1 MENKQQFGFAIKR
14 IKELAFNINQA
25 EEISQDFEF
34 GFGVLINFDIEA
46 SSFELQI
53 LTDLVNKENKK
64 SFVHITVSNVFY
76 IEDLKK
82 YVRSDGVTFDIP
94 DMALISML
102 SISISHT
109 RALMAKNTFG
119 TAYENHFIPIVNPTE
134 MAKEIF
140 KLNNN

>member
-109 RALMAKNTFG
+109 RALMAKNTLG
-119 TAYENHFIPIVNPTE
+119 TAYENYFIPIVNPTE

-140 KLNNN
+140 KLNSN

>member
-1 MENKQQFGFAIKR
+1 MENEQQFGFAIKR

-46 SSFELQI
+46 STFELQI
-53 LTDLVNKENKK
+53 LTDLVHKENKK

-82 YVRSDGVTFDIP
+82 YVRDDGVTFDIP

-109 RALMAKNTFG
+109 RALMAKNTLG
-119 TAYENHFIPIVNPTE
+119 TTYENHFIPIVNPTE

-140 KLNNN
+140 KLNSN